1 MNDTEIPILKKSYD
15 LYKTFHEYR
24 TLVPKQNRYTLYERC
39 ENSILDML
47 ENLLEAGYGKHSN
60 KQERLEIASIKL
72 NLIRFFVRLMKD
84 TKSLD
89 TKKYLTLQL
98 HIDEIGR
105 MLGGW
110 IRSSAR

>member
-1 MNDTEIPILKKSYD
+1 MTEIEIPILKKSYD
-15 LYKTFHEYR
+15 LYKLFHEYR
-24 TLVPKQNRYTLYERC
+24 LLVPKQNRYTLYERC

-47 ENLLEAGYGKHSN
+47 ECLLEAGYGKSSS
-60 KQERLEIASIKL
+60 KQDTLASASMKL
-72 NLIRFFVRLMKD
+72 NLIRFFIRLMKD

-89 TKKYLTLQL
+89 SKKYLALQM

-110 IRSSAR
+110 MRSQK